1 MLCAKIL
8 FIIESACVVPA
19 YMFSFHP
26 MEDHMTSLKNT
37 NSSEQASWLSER
49 EVARLLDISVSK
61 LRADRFKRRGLP
73 YTKFG
78 KSVRYA
84 KVDVQDYMMAR
95 RVTF

>member
-1 MLCAKIL
+1 MRPIDPQ
-8 FIIESACVVPA
+8 SPQ
-19 YMFSFHP
+19 
-26 MEDHMTSLKNT
+26 TSKPVC
-37 NSSEQASWLSER
+37 WLTEK

-61 LRADRFKRRGLP
+61 LRSDRFKRRGLS

-84 KVDVQDYMMAR
+84 KADVLDYMMAR